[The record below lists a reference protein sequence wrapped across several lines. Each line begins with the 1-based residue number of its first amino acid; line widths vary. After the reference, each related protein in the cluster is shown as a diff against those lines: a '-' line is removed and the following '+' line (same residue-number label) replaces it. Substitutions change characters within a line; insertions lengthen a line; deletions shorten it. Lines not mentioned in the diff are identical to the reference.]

1 MTQPTTPANDIET
14 ARRHHKRHG
23 DMDGKT
29 CLLSECAL
37 HYPRPTTYTCKVCG
51 YTWTPRP
58 KRFEQGR
65 SKPIQCPH
73 CQSKDWDKQG
83 S

>member
-1 MTQPTTPANDIET
+1 MTQ
-14 ARRHHKRHG
+14 
-23 DMDGKT
+23 
-29 CLLSECAL
+29 
-37 HYPRPTTYTCKVCG
+37 PTTYTCKVCN

-65 SKPIQCPH
+65 SKPVQCPH

>member
-1 MTQPTTPANDIET
+1 MTQ
-14 ARRHHKRHG
+14 
-23 DMDGKT
+23 
-29 CLLSECAL
+29 
-37 HYPRPTTYTCKVCG
+37 PTTYTCKVCG

-65 SKPIQCPH
+65 SKPVQCPH